1 MRDYLIAAVFTS
13 PNCSHDC
20 VLYLVQ
26 SAIWNSRLPTMF
38 GGGGGGGGGLVG
50 FEGGHEQKYGLNV
63 KTFVLWLPLFDK
75 K

>member
-1 MRDYLIAAVFTS
+1 MRDYLNAAVFTS

-26 SAIWNSRLPTMF
+26 SAIWNYRLPTMF
-38 GGGGGGGGGLVG
+38 GGGGWGGLVG

-63 KTFVLWLPLFDK
+63 KTFVFEPPLFDK